1 MGQRTVPC
9 PTAVS
14 PVGSGQSYDC
24 GLNINALGAG
34 DYAGI
39 GEVMLV
45 MPRAL
50 AALAGSAYL
59 KSKGYTLS
67 RQLYIHA
74 LYGDGA
80 SLSEKTNDLM
90 IDSIK
95 KSVQLSQKLN
105 ELILDAD
112 NNIIDR
118 TETVEFSIYDDPDL
132 YYSVQHI
139 TLSFSGTKEGDTWH
153 FKISGVDLYDFDTLR
168 LLHDGLSIGNAA
180 NDMGW
185 FMQRTGVMTTY
196 GIWVDFEMEYS
207 GGHK

>member
-1 MGQRTVPC
+1 
-9 PTAVS
+9 
-14 PVGSGQSYDC
+14 
-24 GLNINALGAG
+24 
-34 DYAGI
+34 
-39 GEVMLV
+39 

-59 KSKGYTLS
+59 KSKGYTLA